1 MPTAERGQ
9 RSQYSL
15 YSTIPNQYKPLL
27 LTFPLNTE
35 IETGTLDTSLK
46 IELPESYC
54 IFFHIVLFE
63 DMDERSQE
71 KEMVEQVVRVKR
83 KNLEA
88 CMTCPLCNHLLN
100 EATTISLCLHTFCRK
115 CIYKKLT
122 HEKVDCCPICN
133 MHLGRLPTEKLR
145 PDNYLQDMRAKIFPF
160 KRREVKAF
168 EVMPSVALPKKRKGE
183 QRERARDLQTSRA
196 DDLVPRVRGQDDGE
210 SLGSQ
215 MFTAYSISLEEEL
228 QDSKVIPE
236 SEESIR
242 DLGLVPHVASQS
254 GKGSL
259 ALPNEVSDIPTT
271 TEPHKNGSSSNSEA
285 FNTTPLASNSPIAG
299 SNALINTYFSHSPFC
314 II

>member
-15 YSTIPNQYKPLL
+15 HSTIPN
-27 LTFPLNTE
+27 
-35 IETGTLDTSLK
+35 
-46 IELPESYC
+46 
-54 IFFHIVLFE
+54 H
-63 DMDERSQE
+63 QE

-83 KNLEA
+83 KKLEA

-168 EVMPSVALPKKRKGE
+168 EVMPSVALPKKKKGE
-183 QRERARDLQTSRA
+183 QREGAQDLQTSRA
-196 DDLVPRVRGQDDGE
+196 DDLVPQGHGQDDGE
-210 SLGSQ
+210 PSGSQ
-215 MFTAYSISLEEEL
+215 MFAAYSIPLEAKL

-242 DLGLVPHVASQS
+242 DLGLVPQVVSQS

-259 ALPNEVSDIPTT
+259 ALPGEVSDIPTT

-285 FNTTPLASNSPIAG
+285 FNTMANTPLASNSPIAG
-299 SNALINTYFSHSPFC
+299 VLLKLSLNL
-314 II
+314 

>member
-1 MPTAERGQ
+1 
-9 RSQYSL
+9 
-15 YSTIPNQYKPLL
+15 
-27 LTFPLNTE
+27 
-35 IETGTLDTSLK
+35 
-46 IELPESYC
+46 
-54 IFFHIVLFE
+54 
-63 DMDERSQE
+63 MDERSQE

-83 KNLEA
+83 KKLEA

-122 HEKVDCCPICN
+122 HEKIDCCPICN

-168 EVMPSVALPKKRKGE
+168 EVVPSVALPKKKKRE
-183 QRERARDLQTSRA
+183 QRERARDLQTSRV
-196 DDLVPRVRGQDDGE
+196 DDLVPQGCGQDDGE

-236 SEESIR
+236 SEESIQ
-242 DLGLVPHVASQS
+242 DLGLVPQVVSQS

-259 ALPNEVSDIPTT
+259 ALPDEVSDIPTT
-271 TEPHKNGSSSNSEA
+271 TEPHKNESSSNSEA
-285 FNTTPLASNSPIAG
+285 FNTMAITPLASNSPIAG

>member
-1 MPTAERGQ
+1 
-9 RSQYSL
+9 
-15 YSTIPNQYKPLL
+15 
-27 LTFPLNTE
+27 
-35 IETGTLDTSLK
+35 
-46 IELPESYC
+46 
-54 IFFHIVLFE
+54 
-63 DMDERSQE
+63 MDERSQE

-83 KNLEA
+83 KKLEA

-160 KRREVKAF
+160 KRREGKAF
-168 EVMPSVALPKKRKGE
+168 EVMPSVALPKKKKGE
-183 QRERARDLQTSRA
+183 QRERAQDLQT
-196 DDLVPRVRGQDDGE
+196 
-210 SLGSQ
+210 
-215 MFTAYSISLEEEL
+215 LEEEL

-242 DLGLVPHVASQS
+242 DLGLVPQVVSQS

-259 ALPNEVSDIPTT
+259 ALPGEVSDIPTT

-285 FNTTPLASNSPIAG
+285 FNTMANTPLASNSPIAG

>member
-1 MPTAERGQ
+1 MPTDERGQ

-15 YSTIPNQYKPLL
+15 YSNIPNQYTPLP
-27 LTFPLNTE
+27 LTFPPSRE
-35 IETGTLDTSLK
+35 IETGTLGTSLK

-54 IFFHIVLFE
+54 FLFHIVLFE

-83 KNLEA
+83 KKLEA

-168 EVMPSVALPKKRKGE
+168 EVMPSVALPKKKKGE
-183 QRERARDLQTSRA
+183 QREWARHLQTSRA
-196 DDLVPRVRGQDDGE
+196 DDLVPQGCGQDDGE

-242 DLGLVPHVASQS
+242 DLGLVPQVVSQS

-259 ALPNEVSDIPTT
+259 ALPDEVSDIPTT
-271 TEPHKNGSSSNSEA
+271 TEPHKNESSSNSEA
-285 FNTTPLASNSPIAG
+285 FNTMAITPLASNSPIAG
-299 SNALINTYFSHSPFC
+299 VLLKLSLNL
-314 II
+314 

>member
-15 YSTIPNQYKPLL
+15 YSTIPNQYTYTPLP
-27 LTFPLNTE
+27 LTFHLSTE

-46 IELPESYC
+46 IELPESYY
-54 IFFHIVLFE
+54 
-63 DMDERSQE
+63 MDERSQE

-83 KNLEA
+83 KKLEA

-100 EATTISLCLHTFCRK
+100 EATTISLK

-145 PDNYLQDMRAKIFPF
+145 QLSARYEDQKYFLLK
-160 KRREVKAF
+160 EEKAF

-183 QRERARDLQTSRA
+183 QRERAQDLQTSRA
-196 DDLVPRVRGQDDGE
+196 DDQTLE
-210 SLGSQ
+210 ASLDPS
-215 MFTAYSISLEEEL
+215 FPVYEEL

-242 DLGLVPHVASQS
+242 DLGLVPQVVSQS
-254 GKGSL
+254 GKSSL
-259 ALPNEVSDIPTT
+259 ALPDEVSDIPTT

-285 FNTTPLASNSPIAG
+285 FNTMAITPLASNSPIAG